1 MIDTT
6 ILKIIMNTLEDV
18 EVKGSKNMANLMA
31 CIEALDKYIKVLES
45 VKPQENAEET
55 KEESNG

>member
-6 ILKIIMNTLEDV
+6 VLKMVINTLEDV

-45 VKPQENAEET
+45 VKPQED